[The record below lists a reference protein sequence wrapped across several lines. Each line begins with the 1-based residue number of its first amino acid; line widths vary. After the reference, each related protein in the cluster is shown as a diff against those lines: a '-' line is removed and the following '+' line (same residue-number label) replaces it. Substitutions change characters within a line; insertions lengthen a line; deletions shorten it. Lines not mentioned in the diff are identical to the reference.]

1 MVGCMLTGRRGRDMS
16 DEFSIDIDKALENA
30 KTTDL
35 NGFTKDEYPTG
46 VESVKQAVTNCID
59 LAGLDKKL
67 MSNIADGEWNEYY
80 TQNSVGRRSKKI
92 VIEYDI
98 NTN

>member
-1 MVGCMLTGRRGRDMS
+1 MS

-35 NGFTKDEYPTG
+35 NGFVKDEYPDG
-46 VESVKQAVTNCID
+46 LESVKRSVKNCIN

-67 MSNIADGEWNEYY
+67 MGDIADGDWNEYY
-80 TQNSVGRRSKKI
+80 TQNSVGRQSKKI

-98 NTN
+98 THKT

>member
-1 MVGCMLTGRRGRDMS
+1 MS

-35 NGFTKDEYPTG
+35 NGFVKDEYPDG
-46 VESVKQAVTNCID
+46 LESVKRSVSNCIN

-67 MSNIADGEWNEYY
+67 MGDIESGEWSEYE
-80 TQNSVGRRSKKI
+80 TLNSVGRQSKKI

-98 NTN
+98 STKK

>member
-1 MVGCMLTGRRGRDMS
+1 MS
-16 DEFSIDIDKALENA
+16 DEFSIDIDKALEKS

-35 NGFTKDEYPTG
+35 NGFVKDDYPDG
-46 VESVKQAVTNCID
+46 LESVKRSVINCID

-67 MSNIADGEWNEYY
+67 MGDIADGEWNEYY

>member
-1 MVGCMLTGRRGRDMS
+1 MS

-35 NGFTKDEYPTG
+35 NGFAKDEKPDG
-46 VESVKQAVTNCID
+46 LESVRLSVKNCIN
-59 LAGLDKKL
+59 LAGLDRKL
-67 MSNIADGEWNEYY
+67 LSNIADGQWNEYY
-80 TQNSVGRRSKKI
+80 TQNSVGRQSKKI

-98 NTN
+98 TTKKD

>member
-1 MVGCMLTGRRGRDMS
+1 MS

-35 NGFTKDEYPTG
+35 NGFVKDEYPDG
-46 VESVKQAVTNCID
+46 LESVRQSVSNCIN

-67 MSNIADGEWNEYY
+67 MGDIESGEWSEYE
-80 TQNSVGRRSKKI
+80 TLNSVGRQSKKI
-92 VIEYDI
+92 VIEYDV
-98 NTN
+98 THKK

>member
-1 MVGCMLTGRRGRDMS
+1 MS
-16 DEFSIDIDKALENA
+16 DEFSIDIDKALEKS

-35 NGFTKDEYPTG
+35 NGFVKDDYPDG
-46 VESVKQAVTNCID
+46 LESVKRSVINCID
-59 LAGLDKKL
+59 LAGLNKKL
-67 MSNIADGEWNEYY
+67 MGDIADGEWNEYY

-98 NTN
+98 T

>member
-1 MVGCMLTGRRGRDMS
+1 MS

-30 KTTDL
+30 KNTDHI
-35 NGFTKDEYPTG
+35 GFDNPKPTG
-46 VESVKQAVTNCID
+46 IESVKQAVTNCID

-67 MSNIADGEWNEYY
+67 MGDIADGEWNEYY

>member
-1 MVGCMLTGRRGRDMS
+1 MS
-16 DEFSIDIDKALENA
+16 DEFSIDIDKALQSA
-30 KTTDL
+30 KTTDHI
-35 NGFTKDEYPTG
+35 GDWTPHYPTG
-46 VESVKQAVTNCID
+46 VESVKHAVTNCID

-92 VIEYDI
+92 VIE
-98 NTN
+98 

>member
-1 MVGCMLTGRRGRDMS
+1 MS

-35 NGFTKDEYPTG
+35 NGFVKDEYPDG
-46 VESVKQAVTNCID
+46 LESVKRSVINCID

-67 MSNIADGEWNEYY
+67 MGDIADGEWNEYY
-80 TQNSVGRRSKKI
+80 TPNSVGRRSKKI

>member
-1 MVGCMLTGRRGRDMS
+1 MS

-35 NGFTKDEYPTG
+35 NGFVKDEYPDG
-46 VESVKQAVTNCID
+46 LESVKQAVTNCID

-80 TQNSVGRRSKKI
+80 TQNSVCRSSKKI